1 MIRIL
6 STDDP
11 SAAAVLDWRVTQDP
25 ALARRVRAI
34 VNAVRLN
41 GDSALERFARR
52 YDGFGGPFEIPKDEW
67 RRAARSVPA
76 PTRRAIAACA
86 RNIRAVARTQRVR
99 PSRLTV
105 APGVVIEQRVEPFGR
120 VGCYVP
126 GGRYPLPSS
135 LLMTAIPARVAGV
148 RDIVVVCPQPDAVV
162 LAAALEA
169 GATRVFRLGGAQA
182 VAALAYG
189 TETIPRVDKIVGPG
203 NRFVAAAK
211 SLVSRDCGIDF
222 EAGPTELV
230 WLTDTARPD
239 WVALDLIAQAEHDPD
254 ARALVVTTSR
264 KLAQAIAEAVSTSVP
279 ATGPAA
285 AALRRNGAILVART
299 KAEARSLVDRIA
311 PEHLATDDAEAIAR
325 TPRAG
330 TVFVGGFAAPAAGD
344 YATGSNH
351 VLPTAGAARVR
362 GGLSAADF
370 VRCVAVQRITRAGL
384 ARIASAATTLARV
397 EGLTSHAASI
407 DARLGTAVRSPGPSG
422 PGTPGLK
429 PRGYVLGAPG
439 RGLDRS
445 EYEHA
450 CLAEASKRRRA
461 DGGSLRNAPQER
473 VRATEG
479 RFAGPPSPR
488 ASARQAMSSPSEGRG
503 HGPGR
508 RRGLQRDPVTDS
520 RVS

>member
-1 MIRIL
+1 MIPIL

-11 SAAAVLDWRVTQDP
+11 AASTILDWRVTQDA
-25 ALARRVRAI
+25 ALVRRVRAM
-34 VNAVRLN
+34 VNAVRSG
-41 GDSALERFARR
+41 GDEALGRFARR
-52 YDGFGGPFEIPKDEW
+52 YDGFGGPFEIPKETW
-67 RRAARSVPA
+67 QRAARSVPA
-76 PTRRAIAACA
+76 ATRRAIAACA
-86 RNIRAVARTQRVR
+86 RNIRTVARTQRLR
-99 PSRLTV
+99 PSRVAV
-105 APGVVIEQRVEPFGR
+105 APGVVIEQRVVPFDR

-135 LLMTAIPARVAGV
+135 LLMTAIPAGVAGV
-148 RDIVVVCPQPDAVV
+148 REIVVACPQPDAVV

-169 GATRVFRLGGAQA
+169 GATRVFRIGGAQA

-189 TETIPRVDKIVGPG
+189 TETVPRVDKIVGPG

-254 ARALVVTTSR
+254 ARALVVTTS
-264 KLAQAIAEAVSTSVP
+264 KALANAIAKAVAASVP
-279 ATGPAA
+279 STGPAA
-285 AALRRNGAILVART
+285 AALRRNGAILIARNRT
-299 KAEARSLVDRIA
+299 EARALVDRIA
-311 PEHLATDDAEAIAR
+311 PEHLATDDKTALSG

-330 TVFVGGFAAPAAGD
+330 TVFFGGFAAPAAGD

-351 VLPTAGAARVR
+351 VLPTAGTARMR

-397 EGLTSHAASI
+397 EGLTFHAASI
-407 DARLGTAVRSPGPSG
+407 DARLRTTARSPGPLG

-429 PRGYVLGAPG
+429 PRGYV
-439 RGLDRS
+439 RS
-445 EYEHA
+445 
-450 CLAEASKRRRA
+450 
-461 DGGSLRNAPQER
+461 GSPD
-473 VRATEG
+473 
-479 RFAGPPSPR
+479 
-488 ASARQAMSSPSEGRG
+488 ARLS
-503 HGPGR
+503 
-508 RRGLQRDPVTDS
+508 
-520 RVS
+520 